1 MAPLQARLHDQIK
14 DSMVLINI
22 KPPKKASVGKNKND
36 KGIFVMG
43 TIIVLQPYFMY
54 VVADP
59 ASFHGEGQLKL
70 LIDCLEG
77 TKLELTR
84 PQIHLTEGIAG
95 IRCPNP
101 GGYNTQLM
109 RAVPLCR
116 SVIAKR
122 QRVHLFSPEQM
133 LLTSGTVMGV
143 SGPTF
148 QHNCSTL
155 ESSSLGAPVVNDN
168 GHWPDVGSFAKLEQA
183 KVIKYRQEK
192 IEIEVLVIGI
202 STGLPETERL
212 QLPLIRTLAEL
223 EKLSNTST

>member
-36 KGIFVMG
+36 KGIFVM
-43 TIIVLQPYFMY
+43 
-54 VVADP
+54 
-59 ASFHGEGQLKL
+59 
-70 LIDCLEG
+70 
-77 TKLELTR
+77 
-84 PQIHLTEGIAG
+84 GIAG

-168 GHWPDVGSFAKLEQA
+168 GHLVGICNDFRNDYLEA
-183 KVIKYRQEK
+183 ISTHA
-192 IEIEVLVIGI
+192 IASEIEMAQGREYIGI
-202 STGLPETERL
+202 GQMLDHL
-212 QLPLIRTLAEL
+212 Q
-223 EKLSNTST
+223 S

>member
-168 GHWPDVGSFAKLEQA
+168 GHLVGICNDFRNDYLEA
-183 KVIKYRQEK
+183 ISTHA
-192 IEIEVLVIGI
+192 IASEIEMAQGREYIGI
-202 STGLPETERL
+202 GQMLDHL
-212 QLPLIRTLAEL
+212 Q
-223 EKLSNTST
+223 S